1 MNTVLQLLASLSL
14 LVFIHELGHFAF
26 ARLFGAR
33 VERFYLFFHPW
44 FSIFKYRSKRSGTVY
59 GLGWLPLGGYC
70 TIAGMIDETLDA
82 KGLQS
87 TPKPDEFRS
96 KKAYERLLIMAG
108 GVIFNLLLAWL
119 IYSAIAFTWGDKYL
133 SSSALQRG
141 YSFSQVGHQVG
152 FKDGDIILSTDSKE
166 ELNALSNR
174 FVQDIYMA
182 REVRV
187 LRQDG
192 QIYTIELPSDML
204 ERIVA
209 SEESLLSL
217 RFPFVIDSVV
227 KKSSLQA
234 GLRSGQRIEQINGVV
249 VGRLEDMYQQLK
261 HSRGGM
267 VEVGL
272 YDAEAQEMKLM
283 QIPVDST
290 GLLGIS
296 FRPLQ
301 EVYADQIEDIRYSL
315 LGSIPAGLS
324 RATSTVSNYV
334 SSLKLLFTREGVKQ
348 VGGLGTMGK
357 LFPQQFDWANFWS
370 ITAFLSI
377 ILAVMNLLPIPALD
391 GGHILFIFIEI
402 LRGGKKLSDRT
413 MMRIQ
418 TVGLVIMLLLMIYA
432 NANDIYRY
440 LLK

>member
-204 ERIVA
+204 EHIVA

-267 VEVGL
+267 AEVGL

-301 EVYADQIEDIRYSL
+301 EVYADQIQDIRYSL

-370 ITAFLSI
+370 TTAFLSI

>member
-192 QIYTIELPSDML
+192 QIYTIELPSDIL

-267 VEVGL
+267 AEVGL

-301 EVYADQIEDIRYSL
+301 EVYADQIQDIRYSL

>member
-133 SSSALQRG
+133 SSSSLKRG

-267 VEVGL
+267 AEVGL

-301 EVYADQIEDIRYSL
+301 EVYADQIQDIRYSL

>member
-119 IYSAIAFTWGDKYL
+119 IYSAIVFTWGDKYL
-133 SSSALQRG
+133 SSSALKRG

-192 QIYTIELPSDML
+192 QIYTIELPSDIL

-267 VEVGL
+267 AEVGL

-301 EVYADQIEDIRYSL
+301 EVYADQIQDIRYSL

>member
-133 SSSALQRG
+133 SSSALKRG

-267 VEVGL
+267 AEVGL

-301 EVYADQIEDIRYSL
+301 EVYADQIQDIRYSL

>member
-133 SSSALQRG
+133 SSSSLKRG

-152 FKDGDIILSTDSKE
+152 FKDGDLILSTDSKE

-267 VEVGL
+267 AEVGL

-301 EVYADQIEDIRYSL
+301 EVYADQIQDIRYSL

>member
-133 SSSALQRG
+133 SSSALKRG

-267 VEVGL
+267 AEVGL

>member
-267 VEVGL
+267 AEVGL

-301 EVYADQIEDIRYSL
+301 EVYADQIQDIRYSL

>member
-70 TIAGMIDETLDA
+70 TIAGMIDEALDA

-133 SSSALQRG
+133 SSSALKRG

-267 VEVGL
+267 AEVGL

-301 EVYADQIEDIRYSL
+301 EVYADQIQDIRYSL

-377 ILAVMNLLPIPALD
+377 ILAVMNLFPIPALD